1 MSKAASTPLVESP
14 RGGINIKKAA
24 WISLG
29 VLGLLL
35 GLLLIVPHF
44 IDLGIFKRTYLP
56 LLEDALNRRIDVN
69 EVHLSLVPT
78 PSIRLSSLKI
88 SDSAAFADNTF
99 FSAQQVQ
106 LKLKFLPLLR
116 GHFEI
121 TELVL
126 DKPIVNLLKQADG
139 SFNYSDIASKKAPA
153 GPRREARK
161 KIDSVKPADA
171 AALLIIP
178 DRLRIQDGQL
188 NLATKGQTPVNI
200 KGIDLS
206 IQEFHGSAPFPYRT
220 SFNYPGLK
228 TVSLDGELSYQED
241 KALIEL
247 KNNRLKILDLTV
259 PVQGSI
265 SNLATVPRVN
275 LSLSRDGVDA
285 GTIFQILANFGLA
298 PRDTEI
304 SGPMDV
310 QMSLTGPSHSLITQI
325 RGLFKDVK
333 VNGKRA
339 VKGILN
345 GEVNLRLP
353 LGGGAVSR
361 RLQGNGKLVARDG
374 ELTNVDLTKKIQ
386 RITGMIGFS
395 KDERRQ
401 ATTFKILESDFTV
414 AGGIANFSRVHMVN
428 PQMEVDGS
436 GTMTIDQPTLDME
449 IRTALAPQ
457 ASARAGRA
465 RATNFLKDSQGR
477 VVVPLKITGPVENP
491 AVNLQAEKLFER
503 GVPANVEKGF
513 SSFFKGL
520 FRSR

>member
-200 KGIDLS
+200 KGID
-206 IQEFHGSAPFPYRT
+206 
-220 SFNYPGLK
+220 
-228 TVSLDGELSYQED
+228 
-241 KALIEL
+241 
-247 KNNRLKILDLTV
+247 
-259 PVQGSI
+259 
-265 SNLATVPRVN
+265 
-275 LSLSRDGVDA
+275 
-285 GTIFQILANFGLA
+285 
-298 PRDTEI
+298 
-304 SGPMDV
+304 
-310 QMSLTGPSHSLITQI
+310 
-325 RGLFKDVK
+325 
-333 VNGKRA
+333 
-339 VKGILN
+339 
-345 GEVNLRLP
+345 
-353 LGGGAVSR
+353 
-361 RLQGNGKLVARDG
+361 
-374 ELTNVDLTKKIQ
+374 
-386 RITGMIGFS
+386 
-395 KDERRQ
+395 
-401 ATTFKILESDFTV
+401 
-414 AGGIANFSRVHMVN
+414 
-428 PQMEVDGS
+428 
-436 GTMTIDQPTLDME
+436 
-449 IRTALAPQ
+449 
-457 ASARAGRA
+457 
-465 RATNFLKDSQGR
+465 
-477 VVVPLKITGPVENP
+477 
-491 AVNLQAEKLFER
+491 
-503 GVPANVEKGF
+503 
-513 SSFFKGL
+513 
-520 FRSR
+520 